1 MQLNTQIEDKSAYLY
16 MQDGFD
22 MSIHV
27 LAGETSKLLNQNL
40 IPVYAVDKATGERA
54 QCSIL
59 GAKRWT
65 L

>member
-1 MQLNTQIEDKSAYLY
+1 MQLNTPIEQQSAYLY

-22 MSIHV
+22 MSVHV

-40 IPVYAVDKATGERA
+40 IPVYAVDKSTGERA

-59 GAKRWT
+59 RAAR
-65 L
+65 